1 MYLICVAMDYLRC
14 RMPYVVYQQDVIDV
28 SSVEG
33 NVLCMWYL
41 FQVCVGTFLQQYLK
55 WEIP

>member
-14 RMPYVVYQQDVIDV
+14 GVICVVYQQDIIDI
-28 SSVEG
+28 SSIEG

-41 FQVCVGTFLQQYLK
+41 FQVCVGIFLQQYLK